1 MVVSFGRGLPTIFG
15 KMKTSVSATTSSP
28 LPAVKSYLAFNA
40 SETYSAVKQ
49 RIVNGI
55 NNSFNSITSDISS
68 CLSGR
73 PIAHIVTKT
82 FLLNSIAAI
91 DSMLSW
97 IDSFFQELKAS
108 DQSNASEA

>member
-1 MVVSFGRGLPTIFG
+1 MVVSFGRELPTIFG

-55 NNSFNSITSDISS
+55 NNSFNSITSDIYS

-73 PIAHIVTKT
+73 
-82 FLLNSIAAI
+82 SIAYI
-91 DSMLSW
+91 DFMLSW
-97 IDSFFQELKAS
+97 IDSLFQELKVS
-108 DQSNASEA
+108 GQSNASEA